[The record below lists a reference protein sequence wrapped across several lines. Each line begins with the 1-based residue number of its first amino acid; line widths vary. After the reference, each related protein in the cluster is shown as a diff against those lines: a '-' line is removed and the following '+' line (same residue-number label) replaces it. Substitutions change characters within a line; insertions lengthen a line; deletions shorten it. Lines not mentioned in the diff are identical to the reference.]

1 MGTVYRGAHVKT
13 GQRVAIKVLARQMSQ
28 EPRFRR
34 RFDAEIETLKNLN
47 HPNIVRLIGF
57 GEEQG
62 LLFYSMELVEGPSL
76 LEHLRKVKRLDWD
89 TVLGIGIDVCAAL
102 KHAHDFGVI
111 HRDLKPA
118 NLLMEP
124 EGRLKLTDFGIAKL
138 FGANEQTA
146 AGSVLGTAD
155 YMAPEQ
161 AAGGNVTPRTD
172 LYALGSLLYACLVGR
187 PPFGGRNLTQVIHG
201 LKHESPVPL
210 DLVVPDVPHELAE
223 LVHELLE
230 KAPEDRPP
238 TALAVG
244 KRLAS
249 MRVGLHRRGELTQL
263 DPDRPT
269 VSGALPSSGEAAPY
283 PDDLSDTD
291 RTLDG
296 PTHGGRRSDGPTVE
310 GSGLNPI
317 HSDATRDEGGES
329 ALTRPGYVASGPDQ
343 PTISGS
349 DSDIPTGSGIETGE
363 ASPERSP
370 AAGYPSPSHSPAAPL
385 RSSSTPRVS
394 PAEPHSPPGRPS
406 PPGRV
411 DAGGRAES
419 AGWADAGGRADSAGR
434 ERQDVPPPKTRFEAV
449 PADGPRR
456 RWGDSAEPQRDPWQ
470 WASIG
475 GLLLLLI
482 TMVGISLWMLR
493 KPDREDLL
501 AAIAAAESAGD
512 PQAARLARE
521 DFLRLYPHDPSAE
534 TLRETQDLSEVEQM
548 ARKLRGRA
556 LRFGGVEMLDPAQQS
571 WLKAIE
577 GRDQFPHAAADRL
590 RTWLDVFGHPAALEG
605 DGPGD
610 NSLIRLSELTRR
622 EVERLDAS
630 SEAWT
635 DPRTE
640 QLAAWLR
647 WGREHLDGSERERFF
662 KGLATLYEDEPWAAP
677 VLEQLPD

>member
-1 MGTVYRGAHVKT
+1 MTEFEFLGPYRVAEKLGQGGMGTVYRGAHLKT

-28 EPRFRR
+28 ESRFRR

-47 HPNIVRLIGF
+47 HPNIVRLIGY

-76 LEHLRKVKRLDWD
+76 LEHLRQVKRLDWD

-146 AGSVLGTAD
+146 AGAVLGTAD

-161 AAGGNVTPRTD
+161 AAGGIVTPRTD

-201 LKHESPVPL
+201 LKHETPVPL
-210 DLVVPDVPHELAE
+210 DLVFPDIPLELAE

-249 MRVGLHRRGELTQL
+249 MRVGLRRRGELTQL
-263 DPDRPT
+263 DLGRPT
-269 VSGALPSSGEAAPY
+269 TSDSLPSSSETTHPEDLPY
-283 PDDLSDTD
+283 PAKRSSDRADHANLD
-291 RTLDG
+291 RPRIGRAVPDPIPERPLD
-296 PTHGGRRSDGPTVE
+296 
-310 GSGLNPI
+310 PI
-317 HSDATRDEGGES
+317 HSDATRAEGAHSEV
-329 ALTRPGYVASGPDQ
+329 TQPGAVGTGSDY

-349 DSDIPTGSGIETGE
+349 DSDIPTGSEV
-363 ASPERSP
+363 A
-370 AAGYPSPSHSPAAPL
+370 
-385 RSSSTPRVS
+385 
-394 PAEPHSPPGRPS
+394 
-406 PPGRV
+406 
-411 DAGGRAES
+411 S
-419 AGWADAGGRADSAGR
+419 AGTLASRPEPRPRKAAE
-434 ERQDVPPPKTRFEAV
+434 ERPAPTTPPPQTRFEAV
-449 PADGPRR
+449 PTTGPRG
-456 RWGDSAEPQRDPWQ
+456 RWGEPAEPDRDPWR

-482 TMVGISLWMLR
+482 TTIGISIWMLG

-501 AAIAAAESAGD
+501 AEIAAAESAGD
-512 PQAARLARE
+512 SQAARVARE

-534 TLRETQDLSEVEQM
+534 SLRESQNLSEVEQM
-548 ARKLRGRA
+548 ARKLRSRA
-556 LRFGGVEMLDPAQQS
+556 LRYGGVDLLDPPQQA
-571 WLKAIE
+571 WLEAIE
-577 GRDQFPHAAADRL
+577 DRDQLPQAAADKL
-590 RTWLDVFGHPAALEG
+590 QSWLDVFGHAAAAQGE
-605 DGPGD
+605 GPGD
-610 NSLIRLSELTRR
+610 DSLRRLSELTRR
-622 EVERLDAS
+622 EVERLEAS

-635 DPRTE
+635 DPRTA
-640 QLAAWLR
+640 QLAAWLQ
-647 WGREHLDGSERERFF
+647 WGHEHLEGEEQERFLR
-662 KGLATLYEDEPWAAP
+662 GLATLYEEKPWAAP
-677 VLEQLPD
+677 VLEQLEY

>member
-1 MGTVYRGAHVKT
+1 MTEFEFLGPYRVAEKLGQGGMGTVYRGAHVKT

-28 EPRFRR
+28 ESRFRR

-47 HPNIVRLIGF
+47 HPNIVRLIGY

-76 LEHLRKVKRLDWD
+76 LEHLRQVKRLDWD

-161 AAGGNVTPRTD
+161 AIGGNVTPRTD

-210 DLVVPDVPHELAE
+210 DLVLPEVPLELAE

-263 DPDRPT
+263 DLGRPT
-269 VSGALPSSGEAAPY
+269 VSDPLPSSGETTHPEGLPAE
-283 PDDLSDTD
+283 PDRPGIGRPKIGRGDIGRAVPD
-291 RTLDG
+291 RVPND
-296 PTHGGRRSDGPTVE
+296 RVD
-310 GSGLNPI
+310 PI
-317 HSDATRDEGGES
+317 HSDATRAEG
-329 ALTRPGYVASGPDQ
+329 TRSEPTRSGLEGSGSEH

-349 DSDIPTGSGIETGE
+349 DSGIPTGSGVGSEGTL
-363 ASPERSP
+363 ASLAVPRVREP
-370 AAGYPSPSHSPAAPL
+370 AAGQPAPVA
-385 RSSSTPRVS
+385 
-394 PAEPHSPPGRPS
+394 
-406 PPGRV
+406 
-411 DAGGRAES
+411 
-419 AGWADAGGRADSAGR
+419 
-434 ERQDVPPPKTRFEAV
+434 PPPQTRFEAV
-449 PADGPRR
+449 PTTGPRGQ
-456 RWGDSAEPQRDPWQ
+456 WGESAEPTRDPWQ
-470 WASIG
+470 WVSIG
-475 GLLLLLI
+475 GLLLLLLI
-482 TMVGISLWMLR
+482 TVGISVWMLR
-493 KPDREDLL
+493 KPAREDLL
-501 AAIAAAESAGD
+501 AQIAAAESADD
-512 PQAARLARE
+512 PQAARSARE
-521 DFLRLYPHDPSAE
+521 DFLRLYPHDPRAE
-534 TLRETQDLSEVEQM
+534 SLRESQNLSEVEQM
-548 ARKLRGRA
+548 ARKLRSRA
-556 LRFGGVEMLDPAQQS
+556 LRFGGVDLLDPAQQA
-571 WLKAIE
+571 WLEAIE
-577 GRDQFPHAAADRL
+577 DRDQLPHASAEKL
-590 RTWLDVFGHPAALEG
+590 QTWLDVFGHDAALQGE
-605 DGPGD
+605 GPGD
-610 NSLIRLSELTRR
+610 DSLRRLSEVTRR
-622 EVERLDAS
+622 EVARLQAS

-635 DPRTE
+635 DPRTD
-640 QLAAWLR
+640 QLAVWLQ
-647 WGREHLDGSERERFF
+647 WGREHLEGSEQERFL
-662 KGLATLYEDEPWAAP
+662 KGLATLYEDKPWAAP
-677 VLEQLPD
+677 VLEQIEP